1 MLLALLPWSG
11 FLPPAFIV
19 WWPPLK
25 RPTSK
30 RRRCSG
36 PLGRQFRDF
45 GEALPVELNSD
56 FEQRAGGQAG
66 LPATDM
72 LELYLT
78 SLLIDGRDAPRW
90 HDRNAPFVVLAQPLK
105 AELLPDRIELTVSN
119 QSLKLPSLGSEG
131 AKLGLTIRVQSE
143 RPPPYP
149 VVLEMNWDA
158 DLNVVRQDSGPAIR
172 SGRNELRLDRELTEM
187 EFRVSPRRESRDDS
201 RASVR
206 AQARFAQRFA
216 GDGGSDVPF
225 APPRS
230 G

>member
-1 MLLALLPWSG
+1 
-11 FLPPAFIV
+11 
-19 WWPPLK
+19 
-25 RPTSK
+25 
-30 RRRCSG
+30 
-36 PLGRQFRDF
+36 
-45 GEALPVELNSD
+45 
-56 FEQRAGGQAG
+56 
-66 LPATDM
+66 M

-149 VVLEMNWDA
+149 VVLEMSWDT

-206 AQARFAQRFA
+206 AQARFASASPAAAEATCLLPRPDQVELA
-216 GDGGSDVPF
+216 IAADNDLNGSRRRIWFPH
-225 APPRS
+225 A
-230 G
+230 